1 MKNIGKLKRTS
12 KKVKNHLIDVLYSLG
27 KSKGRGWI
35 TLIILVSAIAFFLLL
50 MDMNQLDSNLPA
62 IEVIKIIDGDTI
74 DVLLENGKTGR
85 VRLIGVNTPEKGRPY
100 FAESTAY
107 TKEKLLGKQVY
118 LEFDVAEKDKYQRF
132 LAYIWFKPPQNYD
145 LPLLEE
151 IKSNMFNAQLL
162 LSGYGQV
169 MTVPPNV
176 KYQEYF
182 LTFERE
188 AREKSRG
195 LWK

>member
-1 MKNIGKLKRTS
+1 MGKLKRIS
-12 KKVKNHLIDVLYSLG
+12 KKAKNHLIDVLYLLG
-27 KSKGRGWI
+27 KGKGRGWI
-35 TLIILVSAIAFFLLL
+35 TLIILLSAVFLFFFLS
-50 MDMNQLDSNLPA
+50 DIEQPDFNPPTF
-62 IEVIKIIDGDTI
+62 EVIKIIDGDTI

-100 FAESTAY
+100 FTECTNY
-107 TKEKLLGKQVY
+107 TREKLLGKQVY

-188 AREKSRG
+188 ARENKRG

>member
-12 KKVKNHLIDVLYSLG
+12 KKVKNHLIDVLYSLNKG
-27 KSKGRGWI
+27 KGRGWI
-35 TLIILVSAIAFFLLL
+35 TLIILLSAAFLFFFISAIE
-50 MDMNQLDSNLPA
+50 QPDSNLPTS
-62 IEVIKIIDGDTI
+62 EVIKIIDGDTI

-85 VRLIGVNTPEKGRPY
+85 IRLIGVNTPEKGRPY
-100 FAESTAY
+100 FTECTNY
-107 TKEKLLGKQVY
+107 TREKLLGKQVY

-132 LAYIWFKPPQNYD
+132 LAYIWLSPPQNYD
-145 LPLLEE
+145 MPLLEE

-176 KYQEYF
+176 KYQDYF
-182 LTFERE
+182 LKFERE
-188 AREKSRG
+188 ARENNRG